1 MVGLHCPRDVPI
13 MLPILHVKL
22 LKLWNRLGKW
32 RMASLDKRFYKNS
45 SKIYEVFGLLSHMES
60 QTEFFVIIVL
70 DPRFQSRLGQEN

>member
-32 RMASLDKRFYKNS
+32 RIASLDKRFYENS
-45 SKIYEVFGLLSHMES
+45 RKIYKVFGLYIVTYGES
-60 QTEFFVIIVL
+60 QDDFFVIIVL
-70 DPRFQSRLGQEN
+70 DSRF